1 MRDFNRRELVAA
13 TEDDVLIMVSDIRST
28 LIAGFAAGIG
38 VMSAFIGAAV
48 VFASL
53 WELLRPFYFGILIAA
68 VGLVIFVAFLGI
80 TGYFIPELLSAR
92 VVGIFIAVM
101 LVLAFAVAALMADNT
116 GASVLTNAGSMLLGM
131 AVGIP
136 VLIGRL
142 WVVVLAGGILGT
154 LVAIVQRDALQHEKR
169 MRLYF
174 TSIFTVDVEPHTFLA
189 IMGGN
194 VLAISAITAAFS
206 PPITSG
212 LAASVVLTPVWVQ
225 AGFLFQTYSRPIML
239 RVLDRRVGQQVWFRR
254 NIGLMELLQGED
266 SDLTGAT
273 FMSAGVDS
281 DRMVAQVKG
290 YFRHP
295 DQMKRVQESA
305 MRIRGLTAVEVEDL
319 AIKEAEEEL
328 AFEDGAI
335 GVMRCPKCRAPVPDE
350 RLFCTECKTFVQNED
365 LGHRAHFFPRFL
377 AASLDLSV
385 PVGLILLF
393 GLTGFN
399 PADGYNFLTI
409 FWQYI
414 FMPLVYGIFFVSFL
428 IRGTTPGKSLF
439 GLEVVQL
446 TQHRYPGFKT
456 MLRRE
461 VVGKFVSLLP
471 LTWGFL
477 SAFWDKNG
485 QTWHDKMVGT
495 VVVRDPDV
503 W

>member
-1 MRDFNRRELVAA
+1 MRNFNRRELVAA
-13 TEDDVLIMVSDIRST
+13 TQDDVLIMVADVRST
-28 LIAGFAAGIG
+28 LIAGFVGGIG
-38 VMSAFIGAAV
+38 IVSAFIGAAV
-48 VFASL
+48 VLASL

-68 VGLVIFVAFLGI
+68 VGIVIFIAFLGI
-80 TGYFIPELLSAR
+80 TGYFIPELLNAK
-92 VVGIFIAVM
+92 VVGTFIVIM
-101 LVLAFAVAALMADNT
+101 LVLAFAVASVMADT
-116 GASVLTNAGSMLLGM
+116 AGSTVLTNAGGLLLGM

-142 WVVVLAGGILGT
+142 WIVVLAGGILGT
-154 LVAIVQRDALQHEKR
+154 LVAIVQRDALQKEKR

-206 PPITSG
+206 PPLIAG
-212 LAASVVLTPVWVQ
+212 LSASVVLTPVWVQ
-225 AGFLFQTYSRPIML
+225 AGFLFQTYWRPLML

-281 DRMVAQVKG
+281 EKMVAQVKG

-295 DQMKRVQESA
+295 DQMRRVQESA

-319 AIKEAEEEL
+319 AIRDAEEEL
-328 AFEDGAI
+328 AFEDGMI
-335 GVMRCPKCRAPVPDE
+335 GVQRCPKCRAVVTDE
-350 RLFCTECKTFVQNED
+350 RLFCQECKTFVQNED
-365 LGHRAHFFPRFL
+365 LGHRAHFLPRFL

-414 FMPLVYGIFFVSFL
+414 FMPLVYAIFFVTFL
-428 IRGTTPGKSLF
+428 VRGTTPGKSLF
-439 GLEVVQL
+439 GLEVILLGQ
-446 TQHRYPGFKT
+446 QRYPGFKT

-477 SAFWDKNG
+477 SAFWDKNA